1 MKTSAQHIKHIMR
14 PQEFSMPGS
23 VAAVHPVPCVRTE
36 MNLEPGFA
44 TPAVLSQDGR
54 NPIKQPQSFFF
65 FCEIYCFHIKRFF
78 LRGSIFFN
86 HMMTL
91 YSCPE

>member
-1 MKTSAQHIKHIMR
+1 MKTSAQHIKHIMK

-23 VAAVHPVPCVRTE
+23 VAAVHPVPRVRTE

-65 FCEIYCFHIKRFF
+65 SVKFIVSTLKDFFEGKYFF
-78 LRGSIFFN
+78 L
-86 HMMTL
+86 TT
-91 YSCPE
+91 

>member
-1 MKTSAQHIKHIMR
+1 MKTSAQHIQHIMK

-23 VAAVHPVPCVRTE
+23 VAAVHPVPRVRTE

-65 FCEIYCFHIKRFF
+65 FSVKFIVSTLKDFF
-78 LRGSIFFN
+78 
-86 HMMTL
+86 
-91 YSCPE
+91 

>member
-65 FCEIYCFHIKRFF
+65 FSVKFIVSTLKDFF
-78 LRGSIFFN
+78 
-86 HMMTL
+86 
-91 YSCPE
+91 